1 MMGELARASDG
12 SRSRQQ
18 QGGGYG
24 RPTGVPNRLLTEVGP
39 DTACGELMRR
49 YWQPVGLSTTTTD
62 RSKEVRILGEDLI
75 LFRDGTGRPGL
86 VHARCCHRG
95 TTLHYGKVEKDG
107 IRCCYHG
114 WLFDVEG
121 RCLEQPCEPEGG
133 LHRDKVRQPWYPV
146 EERYGLVFAYM
157 GPLDRKPAL
166 PRYDVL
172 EHLQPGEMLEQEDK
186 SFYVG
191 GGGFTSEQPNVPYN
205 WLQNYE
211 NVMDPYH
218 VLILHSR
225 FAGVHFREEFALTP
239 KVEWDYVDHGIA
251 TRSVRNLSDGRRYE
265 RVTQVLL
272 PNIRIVPTIE
282 LTSGPGNEVAWI
294 VPVDDTTHRTFGVAR
309 VGEPGV
315 YTRRSRLADHEGK
328 IWSEMSEE
336 EHQRLPDDYEAQSGQ
351 GPVNLHSEEH
361 LATSDK
367 GIAML
372 RRLLTREIGRV
383 ETGQAPLGTV
393 IAGGEALV
401 TVRAGNFFFD

>member
-1 MMGELARASDG
+1 MADPAPMAAHSGADS
-12 SRSRQQ
+12 SPRQQ
-18 QGGGYG
+18 DGGGYG
-24 RPTGVPNRLLTEVGP
+24 RPRSTFNRVLSEVGP
-39 DTACGELMRR
+39 DTPCGELMRR
-49 YWQPVGLSTTTTD
+49 YWQPVGLSATTTMQP
-62 RSKEVRILGEDLI
+62 KEVRILGEDLI
-75 LFRDGTGRPGL
+75 LFRDGAGRAGL

-95 TTLHYGKVEKDG
+95 TSLCYGKVEESG

-121 RCLEQPCEPEGG
+121 RCLEQPCEPDGG

-172 EHLQPGEMLEQEDK
+172 ENLKPGESLEQEDK

-191 GGGFTSEQPNVPYN
+191 GGGFTSENPHVPYN

-225 FAGVHFREEFALTP
+225 FTGVQFKEEFAITP
-239 KVEWDYVDHGIA
+239 KVSWDYHDHGIA
-251 TRSVRNLSDGRRYE
+251 THSLRVLADGRQYV

-282 LTSGPGNEVAWI
+282 LTSGPGNELAWI
-294 VPVDDTTHRTFGVAR
+294 VPVDDTMHRTFGVAK
-309 VGEPGV
+309 VTQSGT
-315 YTRRSRLADHEGK
+315 YTRRSRLADHDGK
-328 IWSEMSEE
+328 IWTEMSDD
-336 EHQRLPDDYEAQSGQ
+336 EHRRFPDDFEAQKGQ
-351 GPVNLHSEEH
+351 GPINLHSEEH

-367 GIAML
+367 GVAML
-372 RRLLTREIGRV
+372 RRLLTREITRV
-383 ETGQAPLGTV
+383 QEGQA
-393 IAGGEALV
+393 
-401 TVRAGNFFFD
+401 